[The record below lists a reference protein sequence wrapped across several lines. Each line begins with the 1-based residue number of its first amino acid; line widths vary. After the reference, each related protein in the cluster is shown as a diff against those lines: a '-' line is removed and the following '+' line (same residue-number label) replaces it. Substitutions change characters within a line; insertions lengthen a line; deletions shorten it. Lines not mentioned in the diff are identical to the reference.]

1 MDSMKSIYGSEYDA
15 GKFLWGTISKFST
28 KRILYGH
35 CKADGEIEELY
46 QSTLEKIKAAKSSDT
61 SFLSC
66 YEVVLNLCLIYSNMV
81 ECRVEQEKC
90 IRAVWTEINIIAV
103 YYWIAALEARA
114 EKLVEKYD
122 GKAEKM
128 DGAETTDSLFK
139 IFQQA
144 LVARPILQATKEL
157 LACSYMIDILCATVT
172 RSEEIRKKKGHS
184 R

>member
-1 MDSMKSIYGSEYDA
+1 MDEYCKFILTQSPAHRKLALSCRDMKTKSQLIKDAARLMDSMKSIYGSEYNA

-81 ECRVEQEKC
+81 ECRGAQEKC
-90 IRAVWTEINIIAV
+90 IRAVWTEVNIIAV
-103 YYWIAALEARA
+103 YYWIAELEDRA
-114 EKLVEKYD
+114 EKLLEKY
-122 GKAEKM
+122 GEKVEKM
-128 DGAETTDSLFK
+128 DETEADGSLFK
-139 IFQQA
+139 MFQ
-144 LVARPILQATKEL
+144 
-157 LACSYMIDILCATVT
+157 
-172 RSEEIRKKKGHS
+172 
-184 R
+184 